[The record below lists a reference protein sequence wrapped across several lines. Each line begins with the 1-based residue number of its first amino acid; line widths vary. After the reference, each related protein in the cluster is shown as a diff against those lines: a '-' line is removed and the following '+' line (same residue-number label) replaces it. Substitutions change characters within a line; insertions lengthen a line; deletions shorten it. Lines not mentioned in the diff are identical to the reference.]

1 MLICLGTVEG
11 FAAFD
16 PDEKDHILGPAICE
30 VVMKDGEGD
39 VVAKVTFPPCPSAHF
54 SRSLNIAVAN
64 FGIHINP

>member
-16 PDEKDHILGPAICE
+16 PDEKDHILGPALCE

-39 VVAKVTFPPCPSAHF
+39 VVAKVSFPLPFRPFPATFEYSCRDFRDSY
-54 SRSLNIAVAN
+54 
-64 FGIHINP
+64 

>member
-30 VVMKDGEGD
+30 VIMKDGEGN
-39 VVAKVTFPPCPSAHF
+39 VVAKVPCP
-54 SRSLNIAVAN
+54 RSENSCR
-64 FGIHINP
+64 FRYSC